1 MKYNTKVRYGTYVFT
16 DNEQVNLY
24 QKQKKVR
31 KIFAY
36 VKKMLYLCSVNF
48 YTL

>member
-1 MKYNTKVRYGTYVFT
+1 MEYNTKVRYSTYVFT
-16 DNEQVNLY
+16 DYEQVNLC

-36 VKKMLYLCSVNF
+36 IKKMSYLCSVNF